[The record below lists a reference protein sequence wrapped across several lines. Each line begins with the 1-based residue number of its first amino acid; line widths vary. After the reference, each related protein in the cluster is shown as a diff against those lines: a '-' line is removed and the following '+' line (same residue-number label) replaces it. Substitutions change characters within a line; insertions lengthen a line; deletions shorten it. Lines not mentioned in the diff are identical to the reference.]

1 MNNVLNIK
9 VVIGSRKAY
18 NECNERALGSE
29 WINLDDVED
38 LDDLIAILKSQGFT
52 DEELEETFIQDYEA
66 EIELFQNCDYIS
78 KEKLIETC
86 ESLEDLEEYDIPKIK
101 ALIEYLGIEET
112 LKIIRDNELDNYSF
126 YEGLNRQ
133 EYAEQL
139 FEDCYGF
146 DFEKS
151 PFSWIRNYIDFES
164 MGRDMDYNGEIV
176 ETSEGVLVL
185 Y

>member
-1 MNNVLNIK
+1 MNNILNIK
-9 VVIGSRKAY
+9 VVIGSWKAY
-18 NECNERALGSE
+18 NEDNERALGSE

-101 ALIEYLGIEET
+101 ALIEAYGIKEASEIV
-112 LKIIRDNELDNYSF
+112 KDNRLEDYGF
-126 YEGLNRQ
+126 YEGCDSTD
-133 EYAEQL
+133 YAEE
-139 FEDCYGF
+139 FFNDCYGH

-151 PFSWIRNYIDFES
+151 PFNFISWYIDFQS
-164 MGRDMDYNGEIV
+164 MGRDMEINGEII